1 MDMTDW
7 ITVLVGALAG
17 WALVSLVGH
26 LVRQQRR
33 PPVDMYGG
41 LPAQPD
47 TRSRDALSVAEI
59 SNSWYQI
66 LGVVE
71 GATAKEIED
80 AYHQRIAEC
89 DRIRFSPTETSEEQ
103 KAAATRRLRVNQAYE
118 FIRPLRGAP

>member
-33 PPVDMYGG
+33 PPVDLYGG
-41 LPAQPD
+41 LPATAD
-47 TRSRDALSVAEI
+47 TGPRDTLSVGEI
-59 SNSWYQI
+59 SDSWHQI
-66 LGVVE
+66 LGVPE
-71 GATAKEIED
+71 SASAKEIED
-80 AYHQRIAEC
+80 AYHLRIAEC
-89 DRIRFSPTETSEEQ
+89 DRIRFSPSESSEQQ

-118 FIRPLRGAP
+118 FIRPLRRPP